1 MSKTN
6 LTRRSF
12 VKVSALAGAAA
23 AVGAS
28 MAGCMQEAAPE
39 EELAG
44 TGEAGV
50 SSTEGLTKMRTSC
63 HGCIQMCP
71 AIAYLK
77 DGVVVRLEG
86 DPEAPV
92 SRGSLC
98 IKGLNQLH
106 TMYSPRR
113 ILHPLRRAGER
124 GENKWEV
131 ISWDEAITEAA
142 THIKDAIDQYGNY
155 AFFAS
160 VGGGGSYSFMEA
172 MTLPMAFGSP
182 TVFEPGC
189 AQCYLPRWALSKLFY
204 GGDDQS
210 IADNAVQEIFKVND
224 NKTEVVVIWG
234 AQPSVS
240 ETAESGRGMAE
251 LRAAGVKTVVVDPNF
266 SPDAVKADVWLPVRP
281 GTDTKLLL
289 SWFRYIFE
297 NKLYDEEFTKYWTNL
312 PFLID
317 PDTKLP
323 VKAQELFPDF
333 KQTTPEN
340 TPAYVCFDL
349 KTNAVAPFEYSAP
362 ADSAVDPE
370 IFWAGEFNGK
380 QYKTAGQIYKEE
392 ADPWTLEKTAE
403 ECWLQADKIEEAIKL
418 YVENNGGIAN
428 GVASDMTESASQVPL
443 GCMGLDSI
451 MGRIN
456 KPGVTMTQKG
466 GGYFATMTD
475 TGETKLV
482 RPVTYNNG
490 FGGMFSD
497 MYGVGAVIGMSDA
510 ENEARIKQLGEAM
523 PDSQRILNKLLQD
536 RLGMKDHK
544 GLYAWC
550 HSHIPTVRN
559 AIATGEP
566 FKPRVWFDMSGN
578 KLAMLGNAKSW
589 YDVFP
594 EVDYIIGQYPMLTS
608 FHIEACDLVFPLR
621 EWLEEP
627 MVNMTQLD
635 TQWLQNECVH
645 IGETVSHSIPAAQ
658 VVGQVAARCGAA
670 TSRTAWNWAMA
681 RLIWQRHRGRG
692 QAGRCRH
699 ARRSRLGDPAGE
711 HRRVRAVRDA
721 GLLELQ
727 PARADRRRRPALR
740 LCHRVPQGGDL
751 LPDAHPHGSQRVPV
765 LLSGAPGGLR
775 GLQPHLRAH
784 RAGRVPLRGHA
795 GLRSR
800 VPVRAHE
807 RTCALLPP
815 RHHAPCSLQPRA
827 VPLRRD
833 PHQPGQRQGARH
845 RAHGLGQGHQP
856 PRRGACPRLPDRGR
870 PPQDRVDG
878 ALLEPRVLRRLPGQ
892 PHRRLA
898 RVQRQRAHQERRPL
912 QRGLRLLHQPRLHG
926 EDREVRASCQHLG
939 GG

>member
-266 SPDAVKADVWLPVRP
+266 SP
-281 GTDTKLLL
+281 
-289 SWFRYIFE
+289 
-297 NKLYDEEFTKYWTNL
+297 
-312 PFLID
+312 
-317 PDTKLP
+317 
-323 VKAQELFPDF
+323 
-333 KQTTPEN
+333 TP
-340 TPAYVCFDL
+340 
-349 KTNAVAPFEYSAP
+349 
-362 ADSAVDPE
+362 
-370 IFWAGEFNGK
+370 
-380 QYKTAGQIYKEE
+380 
-392 ADPWTLEKTAE
+392 
-403 ECWLQADKIEEAIKL
+403 
-418 YVENNGGIAN
+418 
-428 GVASDMTESASQVPL
+428 
-443 GCMGLDSI
+443 
-451 MGRIN
+451 
-456 KPGVTMTQKG
+456 
-466 GGYFATMTD
+466 
-475 TGETKLV
+475 
-482 RPVTYNNG
+482 
-490 FGGMFSD
+490 
-497 MYGVGAVIGMSDA
+497 
-510 ENEARIKQLGEAM
+510 
-523 PDSQRILNKLLQD
+523 
-536 RLGMKDHK
+536 
-544 GLYAWC
+544 
-550 HSHIPTVRN
+550 
-559 AIATGEP
+559 
-566 FKPRVWFDMSGN
+566 
-578 KLAMLGNAKSW
+578 
-589 YDVFP
+589 
-594 EVDYIIGQYPMLTS
+594 
-608 FHIEACDLVFPLR
+608 
-621 EWLEEP
+621 
-627 MVNMTQLD
+627 
-635 TQWLQNECVH
+635 
-645 IGETVSHSIPAAQ
+645 
-658 VVGQVAARCGAA
+658 
-670 TSRTAWNWAMA
+670 
-681 RLIWQRHRGRG
+681 
-692 QAGRCRH
+692 
-699 ARRSRLGDPAGE
+699 
-711 HRRVRAVRDA
+711 
-721 GLLELQ
+721 
-727 PARADRRRRPALR
+727 
-740 LCHRVPQGGDL
+740 
-751 LPDAHPHGSQRVPV
+751 
-765 LLSGAPGGLR
+765 
-775 GLQPHLRAH
+775 
-784 RAGRVPLRGHA
+784 
-795 GLRSR
+795 
-800 VPVRAHE
+800 
-807 RTCALLPP
+807 
-815 RHHAPCSLQPRA
+815 
-827 VPLRRD
+827 
-833 PHQPGQRQGARH
+833 
-845 RAHGLGQGHQP
+845 
-856 PRRGACPRLPDRGR
+856 
-870 PPQDRVDG
+870 
-878 ALLEPRVLRRLPGQ
+878 
-892 PHRRLA
+892 
-898 RVQRQRAHQERRPL
+898 
-912 QRGLRLLHQPRLHG
+912 
-926 EDREVRASCQHLG
+926 
-939 GG
+939 